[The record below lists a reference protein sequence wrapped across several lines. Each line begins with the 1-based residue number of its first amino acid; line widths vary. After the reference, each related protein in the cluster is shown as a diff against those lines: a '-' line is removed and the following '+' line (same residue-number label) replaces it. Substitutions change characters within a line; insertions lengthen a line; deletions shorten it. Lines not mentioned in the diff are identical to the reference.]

1 MKKIPLYIL
10 VSYLLLAVACGS
22 ATKKTQTT
30 VTETAGETSEKK
42 QIEAYLA
49 ANKLKKKAKTT
60 EDGLYYV
67 IEEAGNGNSP
77 TVSDRVKVHYRGTLL
92 NGKQFDSSYDRG
104 QAAEFPLAGVIEG
117 WQKGIPLFKTGGKGK
132 LIIPSALAYG
142 EKAMGNDIPA
152 NSILVFDIE
161 LLEVIK
167 ITTPAEQA
175 KIDQEKIAAYI
186 QEKGLQNVQKTESG
200 LHYMIEKEGEG
211 EHPTLESHVKVH
223 YEGTLLDGTKFDSSY
238 DRSQP
243 AHFPLNRVI
252 PGWQE
257 GIPFLKTGGKGTLII
272 PSGLA
277 YGKKEAGK
285 KIPANSVLI
294 FKVELLEVHAHH

>member
-1 MKKIPLYIL
+1 MKNISLYML
-10 VSYLLLAVACGS
+10 ACFLFLAVSCGS
-22 ATKKTQTT
+22 STKKAQTT
-30 VTETAGETSEKK
+30 ATEAVGEMSETK

-60 EDGLYYV
+60 EDGIYYV
-67 IEEAGNGNSP
+67 MEEEGSGKSP
-77 TVSDRVKVHYRGTLL
+77 TISDRVKVHYRGTLL
-92 NGKQFDSSYDRG
+92 DGKQFDSSYDRG

-117 WQKGIPLFKTGGKGK
+117 WQKGIPLFKEGGKGK

-142 EKAMGNDIPA
+142 EKAIGDDIPA

-167 ITTPAEQA
+167 VTTPAEQA

-186 QEKGLQNVQKTESG
+186 QEKGLENVQKTESG
-200 LHYMIEKEGEG
+200 LHYIIEKEGTG
-211 EHPTLESHVKVH
+211 EHPKLESHVKVH

-238 DRSQP
+238 DRNQP
-243 AHFPLNRVI
+243 AHFPLNRVVK
-252 PGWQE
+252 GWQE
-257 GIPFLKTGGKGTLII
+257 GIQFLKAGGVGTLII

-277 YGKKEAGK
+277 YGKQAMGK
-285 KIPANSVLI
+285 NIPANSVLV